1 MNLSHYSWAEYKR
14 EASLLA
20 KLALP
25 ILLAQ
30 LALTALGVVDTLMSG
45 WVGTND
51 LAAIGLGSSIMLPV
65 FMFSTGVLLALTP
78 LVAKKQG
85 EQQLSAIT
93 RYLHQGLW
101 LAIPLGLLSMWV
113 LMNLNW
119 LLDLLNLSQ
128 AVYDLTR
135 DYLFYI
141 AFGLPAIALY
151 QALRFFW
158 EGLGTTLPTMWI
170 SFMALLV
177 NIPLN
182 ALFIYGYGP
191 IEGLGA
197 AGCGVASALVM
208 WLMLLVGIAFVV
220 KSTVTRHLTQFAHF
234 SRPKWRSGISDIL
247 NLGVP
252 NSLALLFEVSL
263 FSFIALFIAQL
274 GAVVIA
280 GHQIAISF
288 TSLAFML
295 PLSLAMALT
304 VRVGKGYGLQQ
315 RQHVVLS
322 LYVGIGAALFIG
334 GLLSL
339 VSYGLRHQI
348 VALYSHDQEV
358 LLLAATLLVYAA
370 YYQIFD
376 AIQVGCAGALR
387 GLHDTKVTMVVT
399 FISYWGLGLAGGYLF
414 AYTDWLTEEP
424 MGVEGFWLGIVLGL
438 LLAAILLAIRLQR
451 MMHVRFDE
459 FVTR

>member
-1 MNLSHYSWAEYKR
+1 MKTPQYSWQQYKQ
-14 EASLLA
+14 ESILLL

-30 LALTALGVVDTLMSG
+30 LALTALGVVDTIMSG

-51 LAAIGLGSSIMLPV
+51 LAAIGLGTSIMLPI

-85 EQQLSAIT
+85 EQQSESIT

-101 LAIPLGLLSMWV
+101 LSLPLGLLSMIL
-113 LMNLNW
+113 LMNLDWVLNW
-119 LLDLLNLSQ
+119 LQLSPQ
-128 AVYDLTR
+128 VFQLTK

-141 AFGLPAIALY
+141 AFGLPAVVLY

-170 SFMALLV
+170 SFLALLI

-191 IEGLGA
+191 VEALGA
-197 AGCGVASALVM
+197 AGCGVASSIVM
-208 WLMLLVGIAFVV
+208 WLMFFVGLVYINQSSFTKRVANLSSLSWPRWQNGL
-220 KSTVTRHLTQFAHF
+220 K
-234 SRPKWRSGISDIL
+234 DIL
-247 NLGVP
+247 NLGIP
-252 NSLALLFEVSL
+252 TSLALLFEVSL
-263 FSFIALFIAQL
+263 FSFIALFIAKL

-304 VRVGKGYGLQQ
+304 VRMGKSFGQSNKENAI
-315 RQHVVLS
+315 LS
-322 LYVGIGAALFIG
+322 LYVGIGFAVFVG
-334 GLLSL
+334 VLLAL

-348 VALYSHDQEV
+348 VAIYSHDLEV
-358 LLLAATLLVYAA
+358 LVLAATLLIYAA
-370 YYQIFD
+370 YYQVFD

-399 FISYWGLGLAGGYLF
+399 FVSYWGIGLAGGYMF
-414 AYTDWLTEEP
+414 AYTDWMTETP
-424 MGVEGFWLGIVLGL
+424 MGVEGFWLGIALGL
-438 LLAAILLAIRLQR
+438 LLAAVLLSIRLKR
-451 MMHVRFDE
+451 MMNVSFKS
-459 FVTR
+459 

>member
-1 MNLSHYSWAEYKR
+1 MKPRQYSLQQYKQ
-14 EASLLA
+14 ESVLLL

-30 LALTALGVVDTLMSG
+30 LALTALGVVDTIMSG

-51 LAAIGLGSSIMLPV
+51 LAAIGLGTSIMLPI

-85 EQQLSAIT
+85 EQQPESIT

-101 LAIPLGLLSMWV
+101 LSLPLGLSSMV
-113 LMNLNW
+113 LLMNLDWVLNW
-119 LLDLLNLSQ
+119 LQLSPQ
-128 AVYDLTR
+128 VFQLTK

-141 AFGLPAIALY
+141 AFGLPAVVLY

-158 EGLGTTLPTMWI
+158 EGLGSTLPTMWI
-170 SFMALLV
+170 SFLALLL

-191 IEGLGA
+191 VEGLGA
-197 AGCGVASALVM
+197 AGCGVASTIVM
-208 WLMLLVGIAFVV
+208 WMMFFVGLIYVN
-220 KSTVTRHLTQFAHF
+220 KSSFTRPLANLSTLSWPRWQNGL
-234 SRPKWRSGISDIL
+234 KDIL
-247 NLGVP
+247 NLGIP
-252 NSLALLFEVSL
+252 SSLALLFEVSL
-263 FSFIALFIAQL
+263 FSFIALFIAKL

-295 PLSLAMALT
+295 PLSLAMAIT
-304 VRVGKGYGLQQ
+304 VRMGKNFGQSNKQ
-315 RQHVVLS
+315 SAILS
-322 LYVGIGAALFIG
+322 LYVGIGLAVLV
-334 GLLSL
+334 GLILAL

-348 VALYSHDQEV
+348 VAIYSHDTEV
-358 LLLAATLLVYAA
+358 LVLAATLLIYAA
-370 YYQIFD
+370 YYQVFD

-399 FISYWGLGLAGGYLF
+399 FISYWGIGLAGGYVL
-414 AYTDWLTEEP
+414 AYTDWLTYTP
-424 MGVEGFWLGIVLGL
+424 MGVEGFWLGIALGL
-438 LLAAILLAIRLQR
+438 LLAAVLLSIRLKR
-451 MMHVRFDE
+451 MMNVRFE
-459 FVTR
+459 YQ